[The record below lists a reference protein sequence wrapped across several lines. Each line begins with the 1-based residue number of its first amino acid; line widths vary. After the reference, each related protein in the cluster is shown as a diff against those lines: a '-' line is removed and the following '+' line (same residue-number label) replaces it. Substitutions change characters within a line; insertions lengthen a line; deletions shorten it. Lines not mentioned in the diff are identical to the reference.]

1 MEWALFGVTFTIS
14 FLLIVILGEH
24 LRQKRKMK
32 LRELQQKERMFAME
46 KGLTVPDLVD
56 DIFNEETEVTSNPEQ
71 FRRKLQWFRIS
82 LLAVGLFLIFGGL
95 GMFLGFHFSFDRDFR
110 ELSTLGII
118 PFMSGLGLLLFYYLS
133 NKELN

>member
-46 KGLTVPDLVD
+46 KGLTVPDIND
-56 DIFNEETEVTSNPEQ
+56 DMFNEDNEVISNPEH
-71 FRRKLQWFRIS
+71 FRRKLQWFRIT

-95 GMFLGFHFSFDRDFR
+95 GMFLGFHFSLDSGFV
-110 ELSTLGII
+110 EMSTLGII

-133 NKELN
+133 NKELS